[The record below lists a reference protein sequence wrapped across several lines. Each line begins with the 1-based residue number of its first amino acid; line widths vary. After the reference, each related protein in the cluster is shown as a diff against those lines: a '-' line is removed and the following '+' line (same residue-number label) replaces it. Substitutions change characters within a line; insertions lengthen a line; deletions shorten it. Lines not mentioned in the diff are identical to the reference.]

1 MLILLISRLYEINK
15 VVLLVRASYFSQSPT
30 DKMHSVVAAAK
41 ALHEQ
46 LSQLED
52 RGIDGGK
59 TLIPRV
65 LCLFTNYSNFFLS
78 L

>member
-1 MLILLISRLYEINK
+1 
-15 VVLLVRASYFSQSPT
+15 
-30 DKMHSVVAAAK
+30 MHSVVAAAK

-59 TLIPRV
+59 TLIPLV
-65 LCLFTNYSNFFLS
+65 LYLFMNYSNLFSLS